1 MSFASPTRERMGAV
15 LPLAGMIDI
24 IFLLLVFFMTV
35 SAFRDE
41 ERQIDV
47 SLPATQT
54 SQPARAGSQ
63 IIITIKDSGAL
74 FIGDREYTFETL
86 RQTLS
91 RLAQQFPNEPVVI
104 RGDKDSSLGLAV
116 RVMDAVYAS
125 GLKNVYIA
133 TIKPT
138 SEL

>member
-54 SQPARAGSQ
+54 SQPARSGSQ
-63 IIITIKDSGAL
+63 IIITIKDTGSL
-74 FIGDREYTFETL
+74 YIGDREYTFETL

>member
-1 MSFASPTRERMGAV
+1 MGAV